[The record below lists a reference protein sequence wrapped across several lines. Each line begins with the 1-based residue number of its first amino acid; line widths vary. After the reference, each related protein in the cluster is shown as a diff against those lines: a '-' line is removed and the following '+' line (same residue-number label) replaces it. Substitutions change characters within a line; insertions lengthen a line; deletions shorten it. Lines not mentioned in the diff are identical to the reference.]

1 MVVSLYRHGFPE
13 ALRPYPAD
21 RFNPAIDSRTDVVPG
36 EAEPAPAAA
45 TASAGGVSAEA
56 VFGEIAKRVEADP
69 SLVQKVNAV
78 YQFVV
83 TSGSDKK
90 AWTVD
95 LKSGPK
101 GKVTAG
107 AAAGADCT
115 LTLAE
120 KDFVD
125 LVQGKLDA
133 QGAFLKGLLKVLVVA
148 SSPFA
153 FFLSLTCYGRVPPP
167 PKDLGQHGRGDEA
180 EPPLRRQQE
189 GGALEDHH
197 QAVDSQRSA

>member
-1 MVVSLYRHGFPE
+1 VVVSLYRLGFPE
-13 ALRPYPAD
+13 AVRPYPAD
-21 RFNPAIDSRTDVVPG
+21 RFNPAVDSRTDIVPG

-45 TASAGGVSAEA
+45 AAGGVSAEA
-56 VFGEIAKRVEADP
+56 VFGEIAKRVEADA

-83 TSGSDKK
+83 TSGSGEKK
-90 AWTVD
+90 SWTVD

-107 AAAGADCT
+107 ASSGADCT

-133 QGAFLKGLLKVLVVA
+133 QGAFLKGLLKVRTHHHLLFVN
-148 SSPFA
+148 
-153 FFLSLTCYGRVPPP
+153 LSLTTHTRTLSSSLARSLHAPSCSLLTSCVVCRYVVTRS
-167 PKDLGQHGRGDEA
+167 RA
-180 EPPLRRQQE
+180 TWALR
-189 GGALEDHH
+189 
-197 QAVDSQRSA
+197 

>member
-45 TASAGGVSAEA
+45 AAGAGGVSAEA

-133 QGAFLKGLLKVLVVA
+133 QGAFLKGLLKVLVLA
-148 SSPFA
+148 YSSFRL
-153 FFLSLTCYGRVPPP
+153 FLSPHMVPTCS
-167 PKDLGQHGRGDEA
+167 
-180 EPPLRRQQE
+180 RRSR
-189 GGALEDHH
+189 ATW
-197 QAVDSQRSA
+197 ARR